1 MNPHS
6 FNILDPGAAADHK
19 MISIWYFPQGIRSQA
34 LALSLVIVMMTIT
47 LTTTVTTFSPPLV
60 KSASADHGQEIVL
73 TSKDTSFAP
82 VSSGE
87 GGGNQVK
94 VVVNYAVHDPMVAND
109 LVKGVMK
116 VYSPDGTLLKTSSSP
131 TPFPITNSHGTATF
145 ATTLTDPT
153 IEDVVAKIVFTD
165 PIKTEIVSNELP
177 VSVSLIKD
185 AALTGEPE
193 ELEEKPISQVPQE
206 SEPKA
211 EDELA
216 DESLPED
223 KLSSTESAIA
233 SSEIEEE
240 RQSAKIED
248 VPVIHQS
255 PQMAP
260 TESLPPLQTT
270 ANSHISLPPPPPTM
284 LEICNDSIDND
295 GDTFIDS
302 SDTDCNPLQIQ
313 QQQQQQQP
321 TLPQEPVIAS
331 SPEICDDNLDNDL
344 DSKIDSSDE
353 ECSSIA
359 SSMSSVPSPRQ
370 AQSVA
375 GEQIE
380 ENGDEDK
387 EQESDEDSEESGDEE
402 NNNDE
407 NEDEDEDEE

>member
-1 MNPHS
+1 
-6 FNILDPGAAADHK
+6 
-19 MISIWYFPQGIRSQA
+19 MISIWHFPHGIRSQV
-34 LALSLVIVMMTIT
+34 LALSLVIVMMTMA
-47 LTTTVTTFSPPLV
+47 LTTLTTFSPLLV
-60 KSASADHGQEIVL
+60 QSAYADHGQEIML

-87 GGGNQVK
+87 GNQVK
-94 VVVNYAVHDPMVAND
+94 VVVNYAVHDPVIAND

-153 IEDVVAKIVFTD
+153 IENVIAKIVFTN

-177 VSVSLIKD
+177 VSVSLIKN

-193 ELEEKPISQVPQE
+193 ERAISQVPQE
-206 SEPKA
+206 SEPK
-211 EDELA
+211 EEEQVPDEP
-216 DESLPED
+216 LPED
-223 KLSSTESAIA
+223 KLPLTA
-233 SSEIEEE
+233 SSEKEEE
-240 RQSAKIED
+240 EQQSAKIED

-260 TESLPPLQTT
+260 TESQTMT
-270 ANSHISLPPPPPTM
+270 SSYVSPPPPPPQTM
-284 LEICNDSIDND
+284 PEPEICNDSIDND
-295 GDTFIDS
+295 VDTLIDM
-302 SDTDCNPLQIQ
+302 SDTDCNPSTIQ
-313 QQQQQQQP
+313 QQQQQQA
-321 TLPQEPVIAS
+321 TLQQEPVIVS
-331 SPEICDDNLDNDL
+331 SPEICDDDLDNDL

-359 SSMSSVPSPRQ
+359 SSMSSVPLPRQ

-380 ENGDEDK
+380 ENEDEDK
-387 EQESDEDSEESGDEE
+387 EQELDEGSEESGDEE